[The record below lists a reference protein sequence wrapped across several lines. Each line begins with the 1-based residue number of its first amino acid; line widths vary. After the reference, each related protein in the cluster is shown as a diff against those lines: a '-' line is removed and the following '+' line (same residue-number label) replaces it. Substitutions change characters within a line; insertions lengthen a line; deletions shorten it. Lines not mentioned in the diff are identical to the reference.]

1 MSKELVKAP
10 DSLSV
15 WNSNMRELIK
25 RQPTL
30 AAVLHDYVIKNGHD
44 FAHYETKTPEGTW
57 VEGLTK
63 EPFFQTDGE
72 AKIGWTKKDRDTPIF
87 FQYGMGT
94 PPYLFRSIR
103 ALPSEALSLIV
114 VEPSVALLA
123 YTLHMTHV
131 YAAMP
136 VGATLSF
143 IVLPDEVPDGMS
155 MSKPEPDESIGK
167 GDDDEEKTFTLL
179 ELFTRALRD
188 ESLAISLRVQ
198 GLFTAAQSKTTI
210 HDGEDAAY
218 PDTFKNIARDIR
230 EWLVMSLAFLGNSSE
245 DTMLGLRQMSLM
257 APWMAYG
264 YQMDSLLTAFKDRP
278 LVVVSAG
285 PSLSKNI
292 ELLRGIGDRCV
303 IVANDA
309 VLHKLLFAG
318 IVPHVVC
325 ALERGIA
332 TYDLLLKRAMRE
344 FPDEC
349 SKVLL
354 VAQAVC
360 VPKIYG
366 IWPGP
371 KIIVGKVEVPV
382 DTWFIAETLCGRVMP
397 SGTSVAHMC
406 LGLAELLGSSQ
417 GALIGQDL
425 AYGDGGAS
433 HTDGV
438 LNEEDAAKQ
447 SKAGSGRPTIDVPG
461 IFGDT
466 VETMTTWLSFIRVFE
481 SRIPHMK
488 CKVYDC
494 TEGGALIKGTIVRP
508 FAEFID
514 EFVKPAEPFDKT
526 PAEVVAEAGVVADKA
541 ATFAKIEERFK
552 RAHADMDEADHIIQE
567 LVASL
572 DKVGAPGLPTQTR
585 VKRASETAAL
595 LDRLNRANPM
605 FSFIA
610 QSYMYLSTS
619 EIAVTRFL
627 DSVEMVERW
636 LKVHRELIDGH
647 IAVASFVRTWV
658 ERAESSLRY
667 YVDHDLRF
675 DPIDPKSSYDMFCEL
690 AKTLGDGHDQVALNC
705 AMDSMLTF
713 DDMEHDEWP
722 GEAMWQCAKYLFA
735 NSRAQEALS
744 LMRACEKYFD
754 GREMGSDDIVSFMK
768 DYARIAMAH
777 DLCHI
782 PDYQMA
788 RVLISNIQER
798 VGLDEETLA
807 LRAELDDR
815 ETSLHIEG
823 YILSSSVKRVHISAW
838 YGMRA
843 KVQRALDDGDVMQ
856 AFRLMWNNICT
867 NGIDVPNVAAPN
879 FQWLVTQ
886 MEKFFDVDD
895 EAVAPVI
902 DELLTDMAQRADVMQ
917 RMHVGL
923 TYRFISELSKRGAN
937 VVLPELPKAESET
950 EVEPEAAEV
959 R

>member
-1 MSKELVKAP
+1 MSKELIKAP

-63 EPFFQTDGE
+63 EPFFQTSGE
-72 AKIGWTKKDRDTPIF
+72 AKIGWTKKDRDTPVF

-136 VGATLSF
+136 VGATLAF
-143 IVLPDEVPDGMS
+143 IVLPDEIPDGVQMT
-155 MSKPEPDESIGK
+155 KPDSGELIGEDENA
-167 GDDDEEKTFTLL
+167 EEQTVTPL
-179 ELFTRALRD
+179 ELFTRELREEAL
-188 ESLAISLRVQ
+188 SISLRAQ
-198 GLFTAAQSKTTI
+198 GLFTAAMSKTTV

-218 PDTFKNIARDIR
+218 PETFKNIAHEIR
-230 EWLVMSLAFLGNSSE
+230 EWVIVTLTYLGNSSE
-245 DTMLGLRQMSLM
+245 DTMRGLRQMSLM
-257 APWMAYG
+257 APWMVYG
-264 YQMDSLLTAFKDRP
+264 YQLDSLLSPFKGRP

-285 PSLSKNI
+285 PSLSKNF
-292 ELLRGIGDRCV
+292 ELLRNIGDRC
-303 IVANDA
+303 IIAANDA
-309 VLHKLLFAG
+309 VLHKLLSAG
-318 IVPHVVC
+318 IIPHIVC

-344 FPDEC
+344 FPQEC

-371 KIIVGKVEVPV
+371 KLIVGKSEIPV
-382 DTWFIAETLCGRVMP
+382 DKWFIQRTLNQTVIP
-397 SGTSVAHMC
+397 SGLSVAHMC
-406 LGLAELLGSSQ
+406 LTLADKFSSSVA
-417 GALIGQDL
+417 ALIGQDL
-425 AYGDGGAS
+425 AYGDDGVS
-433 HTDGV
+433 HTDGIF
-438 LNEEDAAKQ
+438 NAENAAKQ
-447 SKAGSGRPTIDVPG
+447 SKDGSRRQTINVPG
-461 IFGDT
+461 IFGGT
-466 VETMTTWLSFIRVFE
+466 VETMSMWFAFLRYFETFI
-481 SRIPHMK
+481 PGMK

-494 TEGGALIKGTIVRP
+494 TEGGALIKGTIIKP
-508 FAEFID
+508 FAAFID
-514 EFVKPAEPFDKT
+514 EFVKPAEPFDMT
-526 PAEVVAEAGVVADKA
+526 PAEVVADAGVVEDKA
-541 ATFAKIEERFK
+541 ARFADIEERFK
-552 RAHADMDEADHIIQE
+552 KAHADMDEADQIIRE

-585 VKRASETAAL
+585 VKRAAETAAL

-675 DPIDPKSSYDMFCEL
+675 EPIDPKSSYDMFCEL
-690 AKTLGDGHDQVALNC
+690 AKTLGDGHDQVALRC
-705 AMDSMLTF
+705 AMDSMVTF
-713 DDMEHDEWP
+713 DDMEHDGWP
-722 GEAMWQCAKYLFA
+722 GEAMWQCAKYLYA
-735 NSRAQEALS
+735 DGRAQEALS

-754 GREMGSDDIVSFMK
+754 GREMASDDIVSFMK

-782 PDYQMA
+782 PDFKLA

-798 VGLDEETLA
+798 VGLDEETAA

-815 ETSLHIEG
+815 EMNLHIEG
-823 YILSSSVKRVHISAW
+823 FVLSTSTKRAHISAW
-838 YGMRA
+838 YGMRV

-856 AFRLMWNNICT
+856 AFRLMWKNICT
-867 NGIDVPNVAAPN
+867 YGIDVPTVAAPN

-886 MEKFFDVDD
+886 MEKFFDVED

-923 TYRFISELSKRGAN
+923 TYRFISELAKRGAN
-937 VVLPELPKAESET
+937 VVLPELPKAESEA
-950 EVEPEAAEV
+950 EAAPEPAEV
-959 R
+959 Q